1 MNRAEVKKQVD
12 GKKTEKPGQ
21 EKKHHLN
28 DSWEPLGV
36 MLCDTVWQ
44 VKLRMGKSKKE
55 KKVSKNIFSMDLGY

>member
-12 GKKTEKPGQ
+12 GKKTEKPRQ

-36 MLCDTVWQ
+36 MLCDTV
-44 VKLRMGKSKKE
+44 
-55 KKVSKNIFSMDLGY
+55 

>member
-36 MLCDTVWQ
+36 MLCDTV
-44 VKLRMGKSKKE
+44 
-55 KKVSKNIFSMDLGY
+55 